1 MRTLNGYRTVPLVD
15 SQALHCDDRVLVPD
29 GRTGEVIGFYRGDDD
44 ERMLVLFDSGGTQR
58 YVRGDL
64 RLLL

>member
-1 MRTLNGYRTVPLVD
+1 MRTLNGYRRVALVD

-29 GRTGEVIGFYRGDDD
+29 GRTGEVIGFYRGDD

-64 RLLL
+64 RLLP

>member
-1 MRTLNGYRTVPLVD
+1 MRTLNGSRTAALVD
-15 SQALHCDDRVLVPD
+15 SQALACDDRVLVPD
-29 GRTGEVIGFYRGDDD
+29 GRIGEVIGFYRGDD
-44 ERMLVLFDSGGTQR
+44 ERMLVLFESGATQR